1 MSMPLVS
8 IGVPVYN
15 GDDLLAA
22 AMDSL
27 LGQSLGDFELIVS
40 DNASSDGTE
49 TTCRDYARRD
59 ARVRYVRQPRNL
71 GAPANWNAVAR
82 LARGRYF
89 KWAAASDLCHRD
101 MLARCV
107 AELERNASAVLCYA
121 RTQFIDGAGVHVG
134 GPAGDFAVVEAS
146 PSQRFARVCQHLQ
159 LNNAQNGVI
168 RREALMR
175 TQLDRL
181 YPHGDRVLMAELAL
195 QGTFVLLDDVLLY
208 RRADAQHF
216 SGRRNATAL
225 NRMFRPGRSDPF
237 IAPNARRHFDFIFSA
252 LRAPVGVGERLRA
265 AGAAVKG
272 LYWDRR
278 GLLEDIRALASNPS
292 RSEDA

>member
-1 MSMPLVS
+1 MSAPLVS

-15 GDDLLAA
+15 GGDLLAA

-27 LGQSLGDFELIVS
+27 LGQSLGDFELVVS

-49 TTCRDYARRD
+49 ATCRDYARRD

-107 AELERNASAVLCYA
+107 DELEHNPAAVLCYG
-121 RTQFIDGAGVHVG
+121 RTQFIDGAGAPVP
-134 GPAGDFAVVEAS
+134 GPAGDFAVVEAA
-146 PSQRFARVCQHLQ
+146 PSERFAHVCQHLQ

-168 RREALMR
+168 RHEALMR

-216 SGRRNATAL
+216 SGQRDAVAL
-225 NRMFRPGRSDPF
+225 IRMFSPGRSSPF
-237 IAPNARRHFDFIFSA
+237 VLPNARRHADFIVSA
-252 LRAPVGVGERLRA
+252 LRAPVAIGERLRA
-265 AGAAVKG
+265 ARAAVKG

-278 GLLEDIRALASNPS
+278 GIAEDLRRLAGGLS
-292 RSEDA
+292 RREGA